1 MKNPGYQNN
10 VVHQNPN
17 NPIYQYP
24 EFPTTSSGKFLF
36 HFPYVSFIASPQLN
50 FNISQG
56 SYGSLFNFKSSITVE
71 IIFKKRL
78 IFKEKGNPLRP

>member
-10 VVHQNPN
+10 EVHQNPN

-36 HFPYVSFIASPQLN
+36 HFPYVSFIASPQRN

-56 SYGSLFNFKSSITVE
+56 SYGFF
-71 IIFKKRL
+71 L
-78 IFKEKGNPLRP
+78 ISKVHFT